1 MIDFLK
7 KYKEQIFNIITIFLI
22 LEFVIYPGLTTAN
35 TFYNIMAGIGLL
47 LLIVWGGL
55 ALYNYVTS
63 DKELSDAEIKQK
75 LESELGPVID
85 EMAKEVLAKPK
96 KKSVVKIDVSNAK
109 NWNEIEGIVNPI
121 AEGRVKISVENA
133 KPKAKAQS
141 KAQPKK
147 EKVMGE
153 YQLNNKEKVRKSLTK
168 TRTK

>member
-7 KYKEQIFNIITIFLI
+7 KYKTQIFNIITIFLI
-22 LEFVIYPGLTTAN
+22 LEFAIYPALTKADTIS
-35 TFYNIMAGIGLL
+35 NIFAAIGLL

-55 ALYNYVTS
+55 ALYYYVKGNEPTLT
-63 DKELSDAEIKQK
+63 DEQIKAK

-96 KKSVVKIDVSNAK
+96 RKSNPKQFDGVKSD
-109 NWNEIEGIVNPI
+109 EPF
-121 AEGRVKISVENA
+121 VKTRT
-133 KPKAKAQS
+133 KPKT
-141 KAQPKK
+141 

-168 TRTK
+168 KVK

>member
-7 KYKEQIFNIITIFLI
+7 KYKTQIFNIITIFLI

-35 TFYNIMAGIGLL
+35 TFYNTMAGIGFL

-63 DKELSDAEIKQK
+63 DKKLSDEEIKQK

-96 KKSVVKIDVSNAK
+96 KKAT
-109 NWNEIEGIVNPI
+109 
-121 AEGRVKISVENA
+121 
-133 KPKAKAQS
+133 
-141 KAQPKK
+141 PKK
-147 EKVMGE
+147 SAPK
-153 YQLNNKEKVRKSLTK
+153 TK
-168 TRTK
+168 KTK

>member
-7 KYKEQIFNIITIFLI
+7 KYKTQIMNIITIFLI
-22 LEFVIYPGLTTAN
+22 LEFAIYPGLTTAN

-63 DKELSDAEIKQK
+63 DKQLSDAEIKQK

-133 KPKAKAQS
+133 KPKAKAQP
-141 KAQPKK
+141 KTQPKK